1 MNQVPQIK
9 KNFWN
14 LALSERPVM
23 LDVANRALEL
33 QYATEANAE
42 QEQPLITAE
51 EARKLGVGKA
61 EFQAGDGEWIVCKPI
76 GGCVFPFEKRFLDN
90 NEVIKYR
97 AIKQPEP
104 VEPTCQVRNLD
115 TGETETMTR
124 EAAKLL
130 QDETKDA
137 CDWFVPNSKGSI
149 QSMFEFTD
157 DGIYTYKPKANLVKL
172 DGELMTREAAIVKWE
187 SRKDTCDC
195 YVSTESRPM
204 WEATKQPSF
213 SRHDDFGFCEYQ
225 IRAKP
230 LKQVSWNDVPVGVA
244 VRDMVN
250 NVTWLYQ
257 GFDHASDVLLTN
269 QKNMPFGMRWDASQN
284 LELAAASEQPWIAVQ
299 DGETCHG
306 IALDLATKG
315 LVVQKHERDEKY
327 RITGLAEGHELK

>member
-1 MNQVPQIK
+1 MNQVPHITIEQAKAI
-9 KNFWN
+9 WSM
-14 LALSERPVM
+14 LAVQKHHA
-23 LDVANRALEL
+23 ANILIDK
-33 QYATEANAE
+33 ANAD

-61 EFQAGDGEWIVCKPI
+61 EFQAGDGEWIVCKP
-76 GGCVFPFEKRFLDN
+76 
-90 NEVIKYR
+90 
-97 AIKQPEP
+97 
-104 VEPTCQVRNLD
+104 TCQVRNDD
-115 TGETETMTR
+115 TGKTETMTR
-124 EAAKLL
+124 EKAKLL
-130 QDETKDA
+130 QAETMDI
-137 CDWFVPNSKGSI
+137 CDWLNCGLSAPQNMLFAFDAI
-149 QSMFEFTD
+149 
-157 DGIYTYKPKANLVKL
+157 GIYTYKLKANLVKL

-213 SRHDDFGFCEYQ
+213 SRHNDFGFCEYQ